1 MGDQI
6 PNQVRIRTDPDDDYG
21 HRYEAIQRAK
31 AVFDVGNNT
40 GAIIAACEHAR
51 RDEQGKRKAMDYLA
65 RHVGDDI
72 LEEVA
77 ERLSTRSMPVE
88 TESTVRIGQ
97 E

>member
-6 PNQVRIRTDPDDDYG
+6 PSQVRIRTDPDDDYG

-31 AVFDVGNNT
+31 DVFDVGNNT
-40 GAIIAACEHAR
+40 GAIVAACEHAR
-51 RDEQGKRKAMDYLA
+51 RDEQGKREAMAYLA
-65 RHVGDDI
+65 RHVGDDV
-72 LEEVA
+72 LEEVS

-88 TESTVRIGQ
+88 TESTVRVGG